1 MWVVR
6 EALRITAQ
14 IAVAVLIAV
23 AIAALRA
30 AVSGADTLH
39 TFKIVLLLLGCLLL
53 LLAGAGSK
61 VGAQKATSSG
71 WWLSDSHAV
80 GRALGNA
87 PGPRLAP
94 AAVFVGSAAVLI
106 ALGVLL

>member
-6 EALRITAQ
+6 ETLRVAVQ

-23 AIAALRA
+23 AIAGLRA
-30 AVSGADTLH
+30 AVSGADALH
-39 TFKIVLLLLGCLLL
+39 TFRVVLLLLGCLML
-53 LLAGAGSK
+53 LLAGAGSA
-61 VGAQKATSSG
+61 VGAQKATSRG

-80 GRALGNA
+80 GRALGDA

-106 ALGVLL
+106 VLGVLL